1 MESTTMSY
9 EANCNQVEG
18 CVKKEKSPME
28 DLFGAIT
35 GLTIWNIIRMGLFPD
50 AWWAIL
56 ISVIL
61 GFGIFGNIIHAL
73 SHIKEILKYQY
84 KSKPQDIVGHII
96 GLIVVNII
104 FGIFFM
110 GQWWAQIPIAAV
122 GIGLVKVLVENFI
135 NFTHGTIAPAQ
146 STYAPTPA
154 QPTYAP
160 APTQPT
166 YAPTPA
172 QPTYAPTPAQPTYAP
187 APAQPTYAP
196 TPAQPVYNPV
206 MHQPGASQPMMGQPA
221 VLEPVYH
228 HKEVI
233 NCPNCGFDKADGVK
247 FCPACG
253 YKF

>member
-1 MESTTMSY
+1 MSY

-160 APTQPT
+160 AP
-166 YAPTPA
+166 
-172 QPTYAPTPAQPTYAP
+172 
-187 APAQPTYAP
+187 AQPTYAP